1 MFYSVHLHTFH
12 THTIPGDVKGWTI
25 LSGSTPTGATGPS
38 DDFFGGG
45 KYLYSESNYNA
56 IRVGGFR
63 LQLDFGYAFTG
74 VGMSFAYHLYGS
86 RIGEFKLITT
96 QDGTNWDTIW
106 SKQGNI
112 ATGWLFA
119 TVAITDNPISIQFVS
134 QIIKCIYPNAKYYD
148 KLKLILLINSIN
160 LVYFH
165 HLVITF

>member
-1 MFYSVHLHTFH
+1 
-12 THTIPGDVKGWTI
+12 
-25 LSGSTPTGATGPS
+25 
-38 DDFFGGG
+38 
-45 KYLYSESNYNA
+45 
-56 IRVGGFR
+56 
-63 LQLDFGYAFTG
+63 
-74 VGMSFAYHLYGS
+74 MSFAYHLYGS